1 MAKPKP
7 ALSYVVTMPD
17 YFQPESLSW
26 ALTHVRRF
34 GDTDIFPVPFE
45 YDAIAHCWNSVAQ
58 YLQSLDFA
66 NQRITANRR
75 VMVIKPGGGFRAALQ
90 LDPFDHLMFTAAVY
104 ESASLIES
112 ARIPSDQKVACSY
125 RVQPTVEG
133 AFFAADSGW
142 KDFHIRSKELAASG
156 SFSHVLLADISDFY
170 NQLGQHRIQ
179 NALEMATVSSERS
192 GSIERFLNQITAKQ
206 SQGLPVG
213 PSASIVLA
221 EACLIDV
228 DNFLRRLDVP
238 YVRYVDDFRLFC
250 SSRKQAVEVRHSL
263 AEYLF
268 TVHRLSLESSK
279 SSIQHVVRFTSDEL
293 SDPEE
298 SEEQAKVDK
307 LNELLNEIAEQ
318 HGGYWFE
325 GVDEPDENELLG
337 QAEKESF
344 KSLFEQC
351 VKRPS
356 LRLGLTR
363 HLLRKARQSRTA
375 VLNDL
380 ILEHLETLAPVMR
393 DVIRC
398 LIVTIPRKQAS
409 EKGQQLLRFCY
420 NSDIGNLPFIRMWI
434 LDLLT
439 HRPDLCGVV
448 EALKFAEESG
458 KYFGIRPFALLAT
471 AHKQVDWVRSRKETW
486 RNHEPWDRR
495 ALIWSSSILPSGE
508 RKPFLSMV
516 AEQGD
521 HLDAA
526 VAKFLLSK

>member
-1 MAKPKP
+1 
-7 ALSYVVTMPD
+7 MPEHL
-17 YFQPESLSW
+17 QPESLSW
-26 ALTHVRRF
+26 ALTHVQRF

-45 YDAIAHCWNSVAQ
+45 YEAIAHCWNSVGPH
-58 YLQSLDFA
+58 LQSIDFA
-66 NQRITANRR
+66 NYRITANRR
-75 VMVIKPGGGFRAALQ
+75 VMVIKPGGGGFRAALQ
-90 LDPFDHLMFTAAVY
+90 LDPFDHLMYTAAIY
-104 ESASLIES
+104 ESAFLIES
-112 ARIPSDQKVACSY
+112 ARIPVDQKVACSY
-125 RVQPTVEG
+125 RVQPTIDG
-133 AFFAADSGW
+133 AFFTADSGW
-142 KDFHIRSKELAASG
+142 KDFHLRSKELARSG
-156 SFSHVLLADISDFY
+156 SFSHVFLADISDFY

-179 NALEMATVSSERS
+179 NALEMASVSPERS

-213 PSASIVLA
+213 PSGSIVLA

-238 YVRYVDDFRLFC
+238 YVRYVDDFRVFC
-250 SSRKQAVEVRHSL
+250 TSRKQAIEVRHSL

-279 SSIQHVVRFTSDEL
+279 SSIQHILRFLDDEL

-307 LNELLNEIAEQ
+307 LNELLNDIAEQ

-325 GVDEPDENELLG
+325 NVDEPDENELLG

-344 KSLFEQC
+344 TALFEQC
-351 VKRPS
+351 INRPS
-356 LRLGLTR
+356 LRLGLAR

-380 ILEHLETLAPVMR
+380 ILDHLEILAPVMR

-398 LIVTIPRKQAS
+398 LIVTIPKKQAA
-409 EKGQQLLRFCY
+409 EKGRQLLRFCY
-420 NSDIGNLPFIRMWI
+420 DSDIGNLPFVRMWI

-439 HRPDLCGVV
+439 SRPDLCESS
-448 EALKFAEESG
+448 EALHCAEESV
-458 KYFGIRPFALLAT
+458 KYLGIRPFALLAA
-471 AHKQVDWVRSRKETW
+471 AHKQIDWVRSRKETW

-495 ALIWSSSILPSGE
+495 ALIWSSSVLPRGE

-516 AEQGD
+516 IDQGD
-521 HLDAA
+521 PLDAA
-526 VAKFLLSK
+526 VSKFVMSK